1 MSDQELFDVVVI
13 GGSYAGLSAALALG
27 RAIRRVLVLDSGQP
41 CNRQTPYSHN
51 FLTRDGSTPAELAA
65 IARAQVL
72 AYPTVQHRAEAATG
86 VQGTDNQFQVTTAS
100 GTAVS
105 ARKLL
110 FASGVRDLL
119 PTLPGYAES
128 WGISVIHCPYCHGY
142 EYRGQPTGIL
152 MHGDM
157 AVEQARLVRN
167 WTDKLTIFTNGPAT
181 FEPAQQQQLAALSAI
196 VVTTPVQKLAHQA
209 GYLTHVVLAD
219 GRHLPLSAL
228 YARPPFVQH
237 CTLPLAL
244 GCAHSEAGHITVD
257 GFQKT
262 SVPGIYAA
270 GDATTPMRSVS
281 TAVAAGT
288 VAGAMLNRELLDP
301 LA

>member
-41 CNRQTPYSHN
+41 CNRQTPHSHN

-128 WGISVIHCPYCHGY
+128 WG
-142 EYRGQPTGIL
+142 RQ
-152 MHGDM
+152 
-157 AVEQARLVRN
+157 
-167 WTDKLTIFTNGPAT
+167 
-181 FEPAQQQQLAALSAI
+181 
-196 VVTTPVQKLAHQA
+196 
-209 GYLTHVVLAD
+209 
-219 GRHLPLSAL
+219 
-228 YARPPFVQH
+228 
-237 CTLPLAL
+237 
-244 GCAHSEAGHITVD
+244 
-257 GFQKT
+257 
-262 SVPGIYAA
+262 
-270 GDATTPMRSVS
+270 
-281 TAVAAGT
+281 
-288 VAGAMLNRELLDP
+288 
-301 LA
+301 